1 MNIAVLGYG
10 TVGSGVVE
18 IINTKHDV
26 ILGRNSK
33 EDLNVK
39 YILDRRDF
47 PGDPNEDKVV
57 HDFNTILED
66 DSVKIVAEAMGG
78 VPPAYDV
85 TAAALAAGK
94 HVVTSNKELVSKK
107 GSELLAIAK
116 EHNVNYMFEASVG
129 GGIPVLRPISFDL
142 AGNNIQKVNGILNG
156 TTNFILSKMIFE
168 NLTFEQALIIAQDNG
183 YAEKDP
189 TADVEGI
196 DAVRKISILNNL
208 SFGFGVDPE
217 QIHTEGITHITL
229 EDVAYAANYDC
240 VIKLLGTAELL
251 PDGKVYILVSPAL
264 VHNTSMLAKVDDVL
278 NAVLIHGDNVGDVMF
293 YGPGAGKLPTAS
305 AVVGDIVDCANHK
318 DERRELNWGALN
330 MDRVA
335 DYREIPNKY
344 YIRLKVTDTENVQHE
359 VRSAFGN
366 IYLLARSGAYNEE
379 LAFITDSLTENDVRA
394 RLDSLNSVV
403 VKSMIRVATC

>member
-1 MNIAVLGYG
+1 
-10 TVGSGVVE
+10 
-18 IINTKHDV
+18 
-26 ILGRNSK
+26 
-33 EDLNVK
+33 
-39 YILDRRDF
+39 
-47 PGDPNEDKVV
+47 
-57 HDFNTILED
+57 
-66 DSVKIVAEAMGG
+66 
-78 VPPAYDV
+78 
-85 TAAALAAGK
+85 
-94 HVVTSNKELVSKK
+94 
-107 GSELLAIAK
+107 
-116 EHNVNYMFEASVG
+116 
-129 GGIPVLRPISFDL
+129 
-142 AGNNIQKVNGILNG
+142 
-156 TTNFILSKMIFE
+156 
-168 NLTFEQALIIAQDNG
+168 
-183 YAEKDP
+183 
-189 TADVEGI
+189 
-196 DAVRKISILNNL
+196 
-208 SFGFGVDPE
+208 
-217 QIHTEGITHITL
+217 
-229 EDVAYAANYDC
+229 
-240 VIKLLGTAELL
+240 
-251 PDGKVYILVSPAL
+251 
-264 VHNTSMLAKVDDVL
+264 MLAKVDDVL

>member
-1 MNIAVLGYG
+1 MK
-10 TVGSGVVE
+10 
-18 IINTKHDV
+18 NTF
-26 ILGRNSK
+26 
-33 EDLNVK
+33 
-39 YILDRRDF
+39 DRLF
-47 PGDPNEDKVV
+47 A
-57 HDFNTILED
+57 I
-66 DSVKIVAEAMGG
+66 AEAN
-78 VPPAYDV
+78 PNYENP
-85 TAAALAAGK
+85 
-94 HVVTSNKELVSKK
+94 KK
-107 GSELLAIAK
+107 
-116 EHNVNYMFEASVG
+116 
-129 GGIPVLRPISFDL
+129 
-142 AGNNIQKVNGILNG
+142 
-156 TTNFILSKMIFE
+156 
-168 NLTFEQALIIAQDNG
+168 LTALIMAAEGAEYEDVLKDAQRLG
-183 YAEKDP
+183 LAEPDP